1 MTAIHIPF
9 SPLRIRAGH
18 RAISLLR
25 QHGLPA
31 DRVGSLPGAAGGPK
45 AIGLC
50 GLDQAVFGWLADS
63 PRPRELVG
71 ASIGSWR
78 FACAMQAKPQQAL
91 ARLAERYTAECYAD
105 NVDIAGI
112 TAQTRQMLQ
121 DILGPDGLQ
130 AILHHPHYR
139 LSLLLVASHGLL
151 RHEAPA
157 LLLPGLALCATLNS
171 LGRNLLRH
179 CFSRVICH
187 DARSSL
193 HFVPHDGLP
202 TRLLALGEH
211 NLTAAL
217 MGSVAIPGVLHGVS
231 LPGAPAG
238 VYRDGGLLDYHL
250 DLPFTSQDDITL
262 YPHFG
267 PRIVP
272 GWFDKFLPWRQHQ
285 PSNHS
290 NTLLL
295 CPSADYLARLPGGK
309 LPDRSDF
316 KRFRGQ
322 DKLRQ
327 QQWRTACSESQRLG
341 DAWLEWLARGC
352 PLDVVEAL

>member
-1 MTAIHIPF
+1 VPCRKT
-9 SPLRIRAGH
+9 RN
-18 RAISLLR
+18 
-25 QHGLPA
+25 
-31 DRVGSLPGAAGGPK
+31 K
-45 AIGLC
+45 
-50 GLDQAVFGWLADS
+50 
-63 PRPRELVG
+63 
-71 ASIGSWR
+71 
-78 FACAMQAKPQQAL
+78 L

-157 LLLPGLALCATLNS
+157 LLLPGLAECHAQWPWPQLAAPLFQPGDLPRCPQQPAFCSARWPAHPFACA
-171 LGRNLLRH
+171 
-179 CFSRVICH
+179 
-187 DARSSL
+187 
-193 HFVPHDGLP
+193 
-202 TRLLALGEH
+202 GEH

-250 DLPFTSQDDITL
+250 DLPFARQDDITL

-285 PSNHS
+285 PSHHS

-316 KRFRGQ
+316 KRHGHDR
-322 DKLRQ
+322 LRQ